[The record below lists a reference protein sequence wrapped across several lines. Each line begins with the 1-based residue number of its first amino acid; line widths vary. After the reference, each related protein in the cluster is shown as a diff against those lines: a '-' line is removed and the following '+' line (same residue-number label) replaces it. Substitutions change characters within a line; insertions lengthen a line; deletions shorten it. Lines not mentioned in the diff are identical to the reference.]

1 MVIVIILLSLFVF
14 FIIRLVPGDPILI
27 FIGRSQ
33 QVQAM
38 SPELYEHLRHQYGL
52 DRPLI
57 VQYGNWVGDI
67 LQGDLGTSLF
77 YSEDVGTLLKER
89 FPVTLFLGALS
100 LLVSTVLGIA
110 IGIIGALRRGSWMDR
125 VITPLS
131 YIGVT
136 IPVFWLGILLIYT
149 FGLKLQWLPTM
160 GFTSP
165 FDNLVMCIKQSI
177 MPVIC
182 LSVFGLASNVRL
194 VRSSMLEV
202 VRQDYIR
209 TAWAKGLSER
219 TIILR
224 HALKNSLIA
233 VITLI
238 GMGAAAIF
246 GGSVLIETV
255 FAIPGVGRLMVS
267 SIFGQDYIVVQDI
280 TLIMGLVILVINLLV
295 DLAYG
300 WFDPRIRYS

>member
-100 LLVSTVLGIA
+100 LLVAPPYA
-110 IGIIGALRRGSWMDR
+110 IS
-125 VITPLS
+125 
-131 YIGVT
+131 
-136 IPVFWLGILLIYT
+136 
-149 FGLKLQWLPTM
+149 
-160 GFTSP
+160 
-165 FDNLVMCIKQSI
+165 
-177 MPVIC
+177 
-182 LSVFGLASNVRL
+182 
-194 VRSSMLEV
+194 
-202 VRQDYIR
+202 
-209 TAWAKGLSER
+209 
-219 TIILR
+219 
-224 HALKNSLIA
+224 
-233 VITLI
+233 
-238 GMGAAAIF
+238 
-246 GGSVLIETV
+246 
-255 FAIPGVGRLMVS
+255 
-267 SIFGQDYIVVQDI
+267 
-280 TLIMGLVILVINLLV
+280 
-295 DLAYG
+295 
-300 WFDPRIRYS
+300 